1 MSSAANKMQEGMR
14 KLSVL
19 LLLFALVSG
28 AITCPAMAWTPIAPE
43 HPCCPHSQNPD
54 SNRCAKI
61 GCIGTAPVLAPNE
74 DGSMAP
80 VLAVAAVEVLATTK
94 LPTLEWALEPV
105 LDPPEFALFLVHHQ
119 LLI

>member
-1 MSSAANKMQEGMR
+1 
-14 KLSVL
+14 
-19 LLLFALVSG
+19 
-28 AITCPAMAWTPIAPE
+28 
-43 HPCCPHSQNPD
+43 
-54 SNRCAKI
+54 
-61 GCIGTAPVLAPNE
+61 
-74 DGSMAP
+74 MAP